1 MKNRQLCYPFS
12 RSIIL
17 MKSVVNSLGK
27 IAPRSIRASLQLGI
41 AAVGT
46 IVILG
51 SVAWFATIF
60 FAMPQSDSGFAEGLA
75 IVVFGLYVLAG
86 FVVLAVG
93 LLIPQ
98 RGNDGIRFAPRQR
111 KLLAYGAIA
120 PVVSVLLIPIGA
132 TIAPPFAEEVNF
144 VLVAVLV
151 GLILSGPLATL
162 SVVIGKLKG

>member
-1 MKNRQLCYPFS
+1 MKTVFD
-12 RSIIL
+12 
-17 MKSVVNSLGK
+17 SLGK
-27 IAPRSIRASLQLGI
+27 IAPRSTRASLQLGI
-41 AAVGT
+41 AALGT

-51 SVAWFATIF
+51 SLARFTTIF
-60 FAMPQSDSGFAEGLA
+60 VAMPQSDSGFAEGLA
-75 IVVFGLYVLAG
+75 IVVFGVYVLAG

-98 RGNDGIRFAPRQR
+98 RGNDGIRFSPRQR
-111 KLLAYGAIA
+111 KLLAYGAIV

-132 TIAPPFAEEVNF
+132 TVAPPIMEPVNS

-162 SVVIGKLKG
+162 SVVIVKLKEWS